1 MEELAHRQQIEAA
14 VAAGDVVGVSHLR
27 LPGMEA
33 AGAAVEVRWASR
45 VMRGSRLC

>member
-1 MEELAHRQQIEAA
+1 MEELAHRQQIDAA
-14 VAAGDVVGVSHLR
+14 VAAGDVVGVSPAPARH
-27 LPGMEA
+27 GA